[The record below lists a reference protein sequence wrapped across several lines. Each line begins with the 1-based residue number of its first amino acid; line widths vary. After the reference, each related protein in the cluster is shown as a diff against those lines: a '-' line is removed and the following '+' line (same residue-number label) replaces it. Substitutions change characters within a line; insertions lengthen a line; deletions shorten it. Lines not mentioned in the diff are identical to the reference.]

1 MERHTFYWLDQITAA
16 DLHRNVQP
24 SFFQGFFKHRQ
35 KSIKMFQIKGTLIKL
50 TLIWSPIIR
59 MVWMTS

>member
-16 DLHRNVQP
+16 DLHRNLWP
-24 SFFQGFFKHRQ
+24 FFFQTSPKN
-35 KSIKMFQIKGTLIKL
+35 SIKMFQIKGTLIKL

-59 MVWMTS
+59 SVWVTS